1 MDSAY
6 EARIRELEARYQE
19 LLILYQQMKTQ
30 LQKGMQD
37 VEMLRIGVVTA

>member
-19 LLILYQQMKTQ
+19 LLILYQGMKND
-30 LQKGMQD
+30 LQKAQQD
-37 VEMLRIGVVTA
+37 VGLLRSAVVT

>member
-19 LLILYQQMKTQ
+19 LLILYQGMKAD
-30 LQKGMQD
+30 LQKAQQD
-37 VEMLRIGVVTA
+37 VGLLRSAVVT